1 MSYKLTNLKGVGEKK
16 ALELN
21 NLGIFSLKELI
32 DYYPRTYEVIGDIK
46 SIKDT
51 KQNGK
56 ELIKCTFVEAQ
67 KTRILRR
74 NLKITKIK
82 FESEGSIFYATFFNN
97 PYISSFFKKDEEY
110 KLYGKVEKK
119 GNYYEMV
126 SPKYAKLNDETSIKI
141 GLNPVYPLSSKSKI
155 TNKELKKFALNAL
168 DIMTIK
174 DFIPENIK
182 DEYNL
187 CSLYDAYKGIHNPKM
202 LDDTLKAN
210 ERLTFDEFC
219 GFNLSMILNKNLN
232 MGVKGE
238 IIEVNYKQ
246 DFLDKLPF
254 TLTDSQNKVI
264 KDIEDDFI
272 SGIKMNRLVQG
283 DVGSGKTVIAMYGVF
298 LAVMSGYQAV
308 FCAPT
313 KILASQHFEK
323 MKEIF
328 DNFNIRMEFLY
339 SGMTAKEKRLAYERI
354 ESGISNVIVG
364 THAVFSKKVK
374 YKNLALAVIDEQH
387 RFGVMQRGFLTKK
400 GDSVHTLVMSATPIP
415 RTLALSIYK
424 DLDVSIID
432 KKPSGRKEIKTYFK
446 DYSYYDR
453 VYRFAVKQ
461 ISEGNQVYVVCPS
474 IDSEDLKAAEDIYEK
489 LNKTYFK
496 NINTA
501 LIHGKMPEDEKDRI
515 MDDFYRGKIKAL
527 VSTSVIEV
535 GIDSK
540 DATLI
545 IIEDADRFG
554 LASLHQLRGRVG
566 RNDKESYCILLSNNQ
581 SKKSIERL
589 SFLSKNTDGFKIAL
603 YDLKTRGSGDIL
615 GVRQSGKDGYNIY
628 KLIENSELFNKAKD
642 AMEDI
647 LNDNTKENRDYLK
660 YIKEKYSSIS
670 KNITWN

>member
-1 MSYKLTNLKGVGEKK
+1 
-16 ALELN
+16 
-21 NLGIFSLKELI
+21 
-32 DYYPRTYEVIGDIK
+32 
-46 SIKDT
+46 
-51 KQNGK
+51 
-56 ELIKCTFVEAQ
+56 
-67 KTRILRR
+67 
-74 NLKITKIK
+74 
-82 FESEGSIFYATFFNN
+82 
-97 PYISSFFKKDEEY
+97 
-110 KLYGKVEKK
+110 
-119 GNYYEMV
+119 
-126 SPKYAKLNDETSIKI
+126 
-141 GLNPVYPLSSKSKI
+141 
-155 TNKELKKFALNAL
+155 
-168 DIMTIK
+168 MTIK
-174 DFIPENIK
+174 DFIPEYIK

-187 CSLYDAYKGIHNPKM
+187 CSLYDAYKGIHNPKR
-202 LDDTLKAN
+202 LGDTLKAN

-238 IIEVNYKQ
+238 IIEINYKQ

-254 TLTDSQNKVI
+254 TLTDSQNKVL
-264 KDIEDDFI
+264 KDIEDDFM
-272 SGIKMNRLVQG
+272 SGVKMNRLVQG
-283 DVGSGKTVIAMYGVF
+283 DVGSGKTVIAMYAVF

-387 RFGVMQRGFLTKK
+387 RFGVIQRGFLTKK

-474 IDSEDLKAAEDIYEK
+474 IGSEDLKAAEDIYEK
-489 LNKTYFK
+489 INKTYFK
-496 NINTA
+496 NINIA
-501 LIHGKMPEDEKDRI
+501 LIHGKMAEDEKDRI
-515 MDDFYRGKIKAL
+515 MDDFYSGKIKAL

-647 LNDNTKENRDYLK
+647 LNDNTNENRDYLK